1 MKILSMINKTV
12 IIISCNFHLFSMFS
26 SHFIAS
32 QRKETSKV
40 LFLAIF
46 GHFCESGVKSTFHS
60 HLIFLLFDLIT
71 FFCLICEE
79 QLNPTF
85 RRITVAVLKI
95 SPCQHFI
102 LIFEI
107 TAKHDKIRS

>member
-1 MKILSMINKTV
+1 M
-12 IIISCNFHLFSMFS
+12 
-26 SHFIAS
+26 
-32 QRKETSKV
+32 

-46 GHFCESGVKSTFHS
+46 GHFFESGVKSTFHL
-60 HLIFLLFDLIT
+60 HLIFLLFDCTT
-71 FFCLICEE
+71 FFCLICEG

-102 LIFEI
+102 LNSMTFSVVAEVNNFKKSSR
-107 TAKHDKIRS
+107 TDRSR

>member
-1 MKILSMINKTV
+1 M
-12 IIISCNFHLFSMFS
+12 
-26 SHFIAS
+26 
-32 QRKETSKV
+32 

-46 GHFCESGVKSTFHS
+46 RHFFESGVKSKFHL

-71 FFCLICEE
+71 FFCLICEG

-85 RRITVAVLKI
+85 RRITVAVLII

-102 LIFEI
+102 LVFEI

>member
-1 MKILSMINKTV
+1 M
-12 IIISCNFHLFSMFS
+12 
-26 SHFIAS
+26 
-32 QRKETSKV
+32 

-46 GHFCESGVKSTFHS
+46 GHFFESGVKSTFHS
-60 HLIFLLFDLIT
+60 HLIFLLFDLTT
-71 FFCLICEE
+71 FFCLICEG